1 SDVGFPERCV
11 VLFHLVGRF
20 KAAHTE
26 RGDPMTD
33 ADKAILDNLERGAL
47 ALLERATFSIR
58 DDDHARAVQSDAQAA
73 LMALRPCLQRP
84 AEQAM
89 FGIAPAVVNG
99 NVMRRAQDAER
110 RLNVVIGAVANWNGL
125 GEAGVFRDVP
135 KPSRRPSRLAPV

>member
-1 SDVGFPERCV
+1 M
-11 VLFHLVGRF
+11 LFHLVAQF
-20 KAAHTE
+20 EAAHTE
-26 RGDPMTD
+26 SGDPMTNT
-33 ADKAILDNLERGAL
+33 DKAILDNLERGAL

-110 RLNVVIGAVANWNGL
+110 RLNVVIGAVANWNRL
-125 GEAGVFRDVP
+125 G
-135 KPSRRPSRLAPV
+135 

>member
-1 SDVGFPERCV
+1 
-11 VLFHLVGRF
+11 
-20 KAAHTE
+20 
-26 RGDPMTD
+26 MTD

-58 DDDHARAVQSDAQAA
+58 DDDHARAVQSDAQSA

-84 AEQAM
+84 AEHVM

-110 RLNVVIGAVANWNGL
+110 RLNVVIGSVADWNGL
-125 GEAGVFRDVP
+125 GEAGVFRDVAR
-135 KPSRRPSRLAPV
+135 PSRRPSRLAPVAQIPMVSP